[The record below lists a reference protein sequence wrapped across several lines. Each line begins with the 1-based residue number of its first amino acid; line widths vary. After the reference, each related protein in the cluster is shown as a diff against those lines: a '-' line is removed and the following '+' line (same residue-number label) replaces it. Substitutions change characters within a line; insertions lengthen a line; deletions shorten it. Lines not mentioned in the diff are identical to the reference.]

1 MYTIIKLHMT
11 QFSVFYYV
19 PMSLVRDCCS
29 TVITSNYPSEHWMAL
44 LLFLCCCDSC
54 NFAAALHFSSL
65 GVGQEMFPF
74 DIQMHWN
81 LIYIISFTY

>member
-19 PMSLVRDCCS
+19 PMSLDRDCCS

-44 LLFLCCCDSC
+44 LLFKTPAISQQR
-54 NFAAALHFSSL
+54 FISLHLELDRRCFRSTFKCI
-65 GVGQEMFPF
+65 G
-74 DIQMHWN
+74 I
-81 LIYIISFTY
+81 